1 MRLTE
6 NSKELNRHIIS
17 AFIANYVM
25 HVQRQTGRSLEDL
38 LSEIGVPFVWTP
50 VGNKDGEIKIIA
62 SILVF
67 ASDRKTIL
75 VHSLNTEPTPIKE
88 VPYIFTEF
96 SEVSHFLSE
105 RNLIPEYS
113 DEDEISDVPEGEQV
127 VYLPNIDDIFEDDD
141 DDDDEIEVEVEV
153 EIVMVVIIKLLARL
167 IAKM

>member
-6 NSKELNRHIIS
+6 NNRELNRHTIS
-17 AFIANYVM
+17 AYVANYVM

-38 LSEIGVPFVWTP
+38 APEIGVPFVWTP
-50 VGNKDGEIKIIA
+50 VGNKDGEIKIIT
-62 SILVF
+62 SILVL

-96 SEVSHFLSE
+96 SEASHFLSE

-127 VYLPNIDDIFEDDD
+127 VYLPNIDDIFEDKDEDD
-141 DDDDEIEVEVEV
+141 IDIEIEIDIEA
-153 EIVMVVIIKLLARL
+153 VMVMAIKLLARL

>member
-6 NSKELNRHIIS
+6 NNRELNRHTIS
-17 AFIANYVM
+17 SFTANYVM

-50 VGNKDGEIKIIA
+50 VGNKDGEVKIIA
-62 SILVF
+62 SILVI

-96 SEVSHFLSE
+96 SEASHFLSE

-127 VYLPNIDDIFEDDD
+127 VYLPNIDDIFEDKDE
-141 DDDDEIEVEVEV
+141 DEIDI
-153 EIVMVVIIKLLARL
+153 EIEIDIEAVMVMAVKLLARL